1 MYVCVCNAVTERDID
16 KAVRG
21 GVRSLAELRLA
32 TGCSSNCG
40 QCADLA
46 ETLIEEALEKQ
57 SLLPVL
63 GAEPQ
68 FA

>member
-1 MYVCVCNAVTERDID
+1 MYVCICNAVTERDIE

-21 GVRSLAELRLA
+21 GVRSLADLRLA

-46 ETLIEEALEKQ
+46 DALIEDHLDRQ

-68 FA
+68 LA

>member
-1 MYVCVCNAVTERDID
+1 MYVCVCNAVTEKDIE
-16 KAVRG
+16 KAVRRG
-21 GVRSLAELRLA
+21 AKSLADLRLA

-46 ETLIEEALEKQ
+46 DSLIDEHLERQ
-57 SLLPVL
+57 SILPVL
-63 GAEPQ
+63 AAGPQ